1 MTQSQPNLVELSKT
15 LEQRVRRSMARAK
28 TIMDRY
34 EDSPDLSGHIGE
46 LETALPLTIEIAVNA
61 ESKSKVQKRKAALLV
76 QLVEDAIEDLNGV
89 LSAYFR
95 SKAQVDEVDDEE
107 PDDEIDIDAIFGEP
121 VEGLD
126 PAARDRISCA
136 VKSALRRKNH
146 RRKNPKGV
154 KVKRVPPYEKVDVAE
169 IASLIG
175 EDALARELSVEH
187 PKPMFADLDRDED
200 TGVVRRKRVFT
211 ETPNVDAKA
220 ALEEFGR
227 FVEEEDR
234 RYVKEG
240 KYIKKFPRKTV
251 FSTVENLERLIG
263 VYTANKLAAERK
275 LGLLTHAL
283 EEANEKLKKCNIYDL
298 VNALDPE
305 FDNLREKFEKAFEG
319 RKF

>member
-154 KVKRVPPYEKVDVAE
+154 KVKRVPPYEKVDVSE